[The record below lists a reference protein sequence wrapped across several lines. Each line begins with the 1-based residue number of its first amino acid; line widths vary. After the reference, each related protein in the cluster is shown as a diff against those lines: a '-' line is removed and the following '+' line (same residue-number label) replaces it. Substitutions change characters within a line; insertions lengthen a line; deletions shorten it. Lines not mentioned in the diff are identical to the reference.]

1 VGKLRLRMSSAVTT
15 PTGRTLVARG
25 MTAGRNAFNTW
36 RRRPTLSR
44 VAQPLPGGN
53 DQPMEPVEFVPAD
66 FVVPTS
72 LGAPLFRLEPLGPQ
86 HNEADYAAW
95 TSSIDHIRSTP
106 GFPDGNWP
114 DGRSFEDN
122 LRDLHRHADDFANRR
137 GFTFTVLD
145 PDTADVVGCVYIYP
159 SKDGIHDAS
168 VQSWLRASEA
178 EHEAAFR
185 AALAEWLVS
194 DAWPFQRPL
203 YQVEL
208 D

>member
-1 VGKLRLRMSSAVTT
+1 
-15 PTGRTLVARG
+15 
-25 MTAGRNAFNTW
+25 MTAGWNAFNTW
-36 RRRPTLSR
+36 RRRPALSR

-72 LGAPLFRLEPLGPQ
+72 LEAPVFRLEPLGPQ

-159 SKDGIHDAS
+159 EADAPRRAS
-168 VQSWLRASEA
+168 VQSWVRASRA
-178 EHEAAFR
+178 ELDVPLWR
-185 AALAEWLVS
+185 AVSTWLAS
-194 DAWPFQRPL
+194 AWPFDAVSYATR
-203 YQVEL
+203 
-208 D
+208 